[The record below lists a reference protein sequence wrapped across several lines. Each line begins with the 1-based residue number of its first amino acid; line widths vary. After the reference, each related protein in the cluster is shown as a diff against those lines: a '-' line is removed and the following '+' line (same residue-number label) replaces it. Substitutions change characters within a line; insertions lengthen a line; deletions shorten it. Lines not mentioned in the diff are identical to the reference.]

1 MNINAVFTIERA
13 TTLNFQFE
21 IDATGITAVFGK
33 SGCGKTS
40 LLRALAG
47 LENHAGSLL
56 KVEGETWQKDAIFLP
71 SHQRPIAYVFQ
82 EASLFPHLN
91 VRKNIEYGYKRR
103 DSDKNSIPLEQIIEL
118 MELDLLLD
126 RKTDFLSGGERQRVA
141 IARALAVSPRLLLMD
156 EPLASLDEDKK
167 NELLPY
173 IASLN
178 RELNIPIIYV
188 THSNEE
194 IARLADQLIFIEDGS
209 IRAAGPI
216 QKLLTSSDLS
226 LSHRQQ
232 AESLIT
238 AVADQYD
245 EEFHLNKL
253 SSALG
258 SLSVPGEPIPSGREI
273 RLRLAA
279 QDISLTLNVQ
289 KDTSILNILPAS
301 VINIVEE
308 NAAQATVY
316 LNVNGNILL
325 ARITR
330 LSVSKLALKPGKE
343 VYAQIKSVAVLA

>member
-1 MNINAVFTIERA
+1 MKISAAFTIAREQP
-13 TTLNFQFE
+13 LNFQFE
-21 IDATGITAVFGK
+21 IDARGITAVFGK

-47 LENHAGSLL
+47 LERHPGALL
-56 KVEGETWQKDAIFLP
+56 KVDGETWQKDNIFLP
-71 SHQRPIAYVFQ
+71 SHLRPIAYVFQ
-82 EASLFPHLN
+82 EPSLFPHLN
-91 VRKNIEYGYKRR
+91 VRKNIEYGYRR
-103 DSDKNSIPLEQIIEL
+103 SKTGVGGIALEQIIEL

-156 EPLASLDEDKK
+156 EPLSSLDQDKK
-167 NELLPY
+167 NELIPY

-178 RELNIPIIYV
+178 KELQIPIIYV
-188 THSNEE
+188 SHSNEE

-209 IRAAGPI
+209 IQAAGLI
-216 QKLLTSSDLS
+216 EELLTRSDLS
-226 LSHRQQ
+226 LSHRPQ

-238 AVADQYD
+238 AHTDHYD
-245 EEFHLNKL
+245 EDFHLNQL
-253 SSALG
+253 NSPIGL
-258 SLSVPGEPIPSGREI
+258 LSVPGEPIPPGRDI

-279 QDISLTLNVQ
+279 QDISLTLKVQ
-289 KDTSILNILPAS
+289 EDTSILNILPAT
-301 VINIVEE
+301 VMAIIEE

-316 LNVNGNILL
+316 LDVNGETLL

-330 LSVSKLALKPGKE
+330 KSVDKLALHPGKN

>member
-1 MNINAVFTIERA
+1 MKISAAFTIAREQP
-13 TTLNFQFE
+13 LNFQFE
-21 IDATGITAVFGK
+21 IDAKGITAVFGK

-47 LENHAGSLL
+47 LERHPGALL
-56 KVEGETWQKDAIFLP
+56 KVGGEIWQKDDIFLP

-82 EASLFPHLN
+82 EPSLFPHLN
-91 VRKNIEYGYKRR
+91 VRKNIEYGHSRNKTGARG
-103 DSDKNSIPLEQIIEL
+103 IGLEQIIEL

-141 IARALAVSPRLLLMD
+141 IARALAVSPSLLLMD
-156 EPLASLDEDKK
+156 EPLSSLDQDKK
-167 NELLPY
+167 NELIPY

-178 RELNIPIIYV
+178 KELQIPIIYV
-188 THSNEE
+188 SHSNEE

-209 IRAAGPI
+209 IQAAGPI
-216 QKLLTSSDLS
+216 EELLTRNDLS
-226 LSHRQQ
+226 LSHRPQ

-238 AVADQYD
+238 ARADHYD
-245 EEFHLNKL
+245 EDFHLNQL
-253 SSALG
+253 NSPLG
-258 SLSVPGEPIPSGREI
+258 PLSVPGEAIQPGREI

-279 QDISLTLNVQ
+279 QDISLTLKVQ
-289 KDTSILNILPAS
+289 EDTSILNILPAM
-301 VINIVEE
+301 VMTIIEE

-316 LNVNGNILL
+316 LNVSGETLL

-330 LSVSKLALKPGKE
+330 KSVDKLALHPGKN